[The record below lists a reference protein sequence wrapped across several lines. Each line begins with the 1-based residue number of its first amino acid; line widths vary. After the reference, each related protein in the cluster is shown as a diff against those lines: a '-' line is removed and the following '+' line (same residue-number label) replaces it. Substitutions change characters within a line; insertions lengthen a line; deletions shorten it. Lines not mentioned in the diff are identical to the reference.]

1 MANLKEYEDTTTL
14 SDVFNYLEKLGFTI
28 PNRTFYGH
36 AKAGKLRSNTDGVYT
51 KRMVEEYINLWIK
64 QRYWPADHSGTD
76 MIEEDEEGALVR
88 RKLKAEVLK
97 LESAGAKAAYE
108 LDILQGKYIPKDEV
122 YRELAGRA
130 VILASGYNHMVYT
143 RAAAWIDAVGGNQA
157 HIDTLIAMVLEDQD
171 VLLNSYANG
180 AESLI
185 EITP

>member
-1 MANLKEYEDTTTL
+1 MANFKEFENTKIATDVLNFLK
-14 SDVFNYLEKLGFTI
+14 NLGFTI
-28 PNRTFYGH
+28 PRGTFFGH
-36 AKAGKLRSNTDGVYT
+36 AKVNKLRTNTEGYYT
-51 KRMVEEYINLWIK
+51 KQMVEEYVNLWIK
-64 QRYWPADHSGTD
+64 EKYWPVDHERTD
-76 MIEEDEEGALVR
+76 LIEEDDEGSLIK